1 MRDSGDGPQRAG
13 TPCRLLAIR
22 LATPIF
28 RRDLVSFALSDKADS
43 VNSGI
48 GTKGEAA
55 ADVHLKLIPLDI
67 VGHLTCQ
74 VPWTEN
80 RSFTATLRD
89 PNVSVS
95 SGVKVIQDE
104 RGSRLTFD
112 IPEHELKLKLQPGP
126 TELLLTSP
134 NMTTCLPG
142 IESRQAFC
150 RCGDRVYPR
159 VAR

>member
-48 GTKGEAA
+48 GTKGEAVV
-55 ADVHLKLIPLDI
+55 DVHLKLIPLDI